1 MKQPRRIS
9 QGELKYVYES
19 AQARMEYN
27 PEIAAKYKKLIEEH
41 PFYKSE
47 KEALKAV
54 AGINNKGW
62 RGCQIWA
69 KIGVDEEYFYI
80 QDYFI
85 VSADNRINIAA
96 EYVGMAQI
104 F

>member
-27 PEIAAKYKKLIEEH
+27 PEIAAKYKKIIEEH

-47 KEALKAV
+47 KDALKAV
-54 AGINNKGW
+54 ADISNKE
-62 RGCQIWA
+62 RQGCQIWA

>member
-1 MKQPRRIS
+1 
-9 QGELKYVYES
+9 
-19 AQARMEYN
+19 MEYN
-27 PEIAAKYKKLIEEH
+27 PEIAAKYKKIIEGH

-54 AGINNKGW
+54 ADISNKE
-62 RGCQIWA
+62 RQECQIWA
-69 KIGVDEEYFYI
+69 KIGVDEEYLYI

-85 VSADNRINIAA
+85 VSAENRINIAA